1 MNIRESEHQQEM
13 SAGCGCAAR
22 NVEGRASGSFIRGYN
37 DLDVYKNSYQAMLEI
52 YQLILPKLPRSEYD
66 LIDQM
71 KRSCKAV
78 PRLIA
83 EGHSK
88 RHQVKGFQKYIDDAM
103 AESNETAV
111 SLCQA
116 KDLCGRFVDSSVCIK
131 LIDAYDKISR
141 QLYNLSIAWQ
151 KFTVRGRPQPKNE

>member
-1 MNIRESEHQQEM
+1 MKQTSK
-13 SAGCGCAAR
+13 GCGYAAR
-22 NVEGRASGSFIRGYN
+22 NVDGQESKGFIRGYQ
-37 DLDVYKNSYQAMLEI
+37 DLDVYNNSYEAMLTVYKE
-52 YQLILPKLPRSEYD
+52 ILPKLPRSEYD
-66 LIDQM
+66 LIDQL

-88 RHQVKGFQKYIDDAM
+88 RHQIKGFQKYIDDAM
-103 AESNETAV
+103 AEANETTV

-116 KDLCGRFVDSSVCIK
+116 RDLCGKYVDLEKCEK
-131 LIDAYDKISR
+131 LIDLYDKISR

-151 KFTVRGRPQPKNE
+151 EFSKNRISATEWR